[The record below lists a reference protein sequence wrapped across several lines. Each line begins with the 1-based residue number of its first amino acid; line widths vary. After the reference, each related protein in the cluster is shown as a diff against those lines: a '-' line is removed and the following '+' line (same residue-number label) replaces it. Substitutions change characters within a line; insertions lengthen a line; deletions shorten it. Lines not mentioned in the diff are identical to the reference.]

1 MPRKKREIRAEYRAH
16 GFVQLPRRGKGSH
29 TVFQHPLVAA
39 TYTVAGGDGD
49 DARPYDEKN
58 LREAIEAA
66 QAAERAARSEQ

>member
-29 TVFQHPLVAA
+29 TVFQHPLLAG
-39 TYTVAGGDGD
+39 TYTVAGGEGD

-66 QAAERAARSEQ
+66 QAAEQAARPQG